1 MLIMTKQAHQVDGS
15 VKQKAYTF
23 LEKLAK
29 DDAAP
34 GLHIETIKSSVDKR
48 VRTGRVDDKYR
59 AVLFKLAG
67 EHPAYVVYGIWMH
80 DEAIEKARTA
90 KFWMNPVNGIVEIVR
105 AEAAAVPEADAV
117 GEVPKADS
125 GADRGVG
132 AGAGADTHADHV
144 EEAAPARDGVPAA
157 APGPDVHPATADPLL
172 KVSVAELEG
181 LGIEPGLARRAM
193 RVTDDRAFGQLV
205 ESAPTW
211 QSEALLALATG
222 SSLDQVREE
231 LELDQ
236 AAAGSEA
243 NDADMIEALKR
254 PASRMEFAPID
265 GVDELRRVI
274 EEGDLGAWRVFLH
287 PVQRTWVDKRTNGSF
302 RLAGG
307 AGTGKTVVVVHRA
320 RRLARTDP
328 GCRIVLTTFTRNLAD
343 ELKESLTR
351 LDPGIQLAPGLGG
364 DGVYVNGIDALA
376 SAVVRGAGAR
386 IATAVEK
393 VLGAARTDVGGRL
406 PRDLWRQ
413 VVQETSGL
421 REQLGAAAK
430 PQFLETEYE
439 LVVLPNRITT
449 EAEYL
454 RVRRPGRGVRL
465 SRSARQAV
473 WKAVERYREEEALQ
487 GCADF
492 AEKAAIAAE
501 YLNEV
506 ADREGRPADHVLV
519 DEGQDLKP
527 THWMLV
533 RALVGEHADDIFIA
547 EDGHQRIY
555 GQKLVLSHYGIATRG
570 RSRKLTLNYRTTAE
584 NLRWATAILAGVEY
598 DDLEGDE
605 DGTDGYR
612 SARHG
617 MDPVVRRCSGFIEEL
632 DATAETLMRWIKEAS
647 GTGRAEAFAV
657 LVRDRNQRDRV
668 VSGLNERG
676 VPAKAVDRGP
686 ATGKEPVVMTMHR
699 AKGTEF
705 TRVILFDADLT
716 GADSSASRSYDFS
729 DQDKAD
735 AQKRERSLLYV
746 AASRAR
752 DELVVNAI
760 SGESS
765 TEGRS

>member
-1 MLIMTKQAHQVDGS
+1 MAESMLIMTKQAHQIDGS

-34 GLHIETIKSSVDKR
+34 GLHIEPIAGAVDKR

-67 EHPAYVVYGIWMH
+67 EHLAYVVYGIWVH
-80 DEAIEKARTA
+80 DEAIEKARGA

-105 AEAAAVPEADAV
+105 AEVGAAPEVGGAPERDAVAEVAAV
-117 GEVPKADS
+117 DS
-125 GADRGVG
+125 G
-132 AGAGADTHADHV
+132 
-144 EEAAPARDGVPAA
+144 DGTTVLALA
-157 APGPDVHPATADPLL
+157 PDVHPAVSDPLL
-172 KVSVAELEG
+172 KVSVAELTG
-181 LGIEPGLARRAM
+181 LGIESGLAQRAV
-193 RVTDDRAFGQLV
+193 RVTDDRVFAKLV

-222 SSLDQVREE
+222 SSLDQVRDE
-231 LELDQ
+231 LELDR
-236 AAAGSEA
+236 ATEESEA
-243 NDADMIEALKR
+243 DDAELMEALNR

-343 ELKESLTR
+343 ELKGSLKR
-351 LDPGIQLAPGLGG
+351 LDPGIPLASGLGD

-376 SAVVRGAGAR
+376 SAVVRRAGAG
-386 IATAVEK
+386 IASAVEK
-393 VLGAARTDVGGRL
+393 VLGAARTDVSGRL

-506 ADREGRPADHVLV
+506 AEVEGRWADHVLV

-598 DDLEGDE
+598 DDLDGEE
-605 DGTDGYR
+605 DGTDWYR

-617 MDPVVRRCSGFIEEL
+617 VEPVVRRCSGFIEEL
-632 DATAETLMRWIKEAS
+632 DVTAEVLRRWTDEAGQS
-647 GTGRAEAFAV
+647 GRAEAFAV

-668 VSGLNERG
+668 VAGLNERG
-676 VPAKAVDRGP
+676 VQAKAVDRGP
-686 ATGKEPVVMTMHR
+686 ASGKEPVVMTMHR

-705 TRVILFDADLT
+705 TKVILFDADLT
-716 GADSSASRSYDFS
+716 GEDSSATRSYDFS

-735 AQKRERSLLYV
+735 ARKRERSLLYV

-752 DELVVNAI
+752 DELAVMTVERGALKAAK
-760 SGESS
+760 
-765 TEGRS
+765 